1 VKGGDF
7 EMKKLTGLMALAVL
21 LLTATSARADL
32 NALSTDLVS
41 NAGSAATIA
50 STVAVAGIAVF
61 VIIWGVRKFKAALRA
76 GS

>member
-1 VKGGDF
+1 
-7 EMKKLTGLMALAVL
+7 MKKFMGSLTVL
-21 LLTATSARADL
+21 GVMLLTATSARADL